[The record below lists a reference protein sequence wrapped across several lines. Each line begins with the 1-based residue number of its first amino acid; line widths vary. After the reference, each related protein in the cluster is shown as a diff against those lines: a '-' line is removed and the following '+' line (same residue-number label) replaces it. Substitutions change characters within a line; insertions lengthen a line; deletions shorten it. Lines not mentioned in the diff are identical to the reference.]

1 MEESGDDDEDNENTM
16 ELDAPGANSR
26 STRTNQES
34 ACSSLTK
41 RGDVFTGRPRLK
53 SLPPH
58 KDSPRQRIRV
68 RNDDIEETEDEE
80 DKENISDDERGE
92 QLQQNQRDT
101 KDKTWSR
108 VTSPQNKR
116 RRTQDEPNYKDEDS
130 DYDFDEDQRKP
141 KGKRCK
147 WTAREKDAVKD
158 GFGKYGHD
166 WTKIKQSYS
175 AVLSKRTNVNIK
187 VIVNGKVVHLC

>member
-1 MEESGDDDEDNENTM
+1 MTPFGNEEDDESFCE
-16 ELDAPGANSR
+16 
-26 STRTNQES
+26 
-34 ACSSLTK
+34 
-41 RGDVFTGRPRLK
+41 V
-53 SLPPH
+53 
-58 KDSPRQRIRV
+58 
-68 RNDDIEETEDEE
+68 IEPIA
-80 DKENISDDERGE
+80 KKQKISDDERGE

-101 KDKTWSR
+101 KDKTRSR

-116 RRTQDEPNYKDEDS
+116 RRTQDEPNYEDEDS

-147 WTAREKDAVKD
+147 WTAREKDAVKE
-158 GFGKYGHD
+158 GFRKYGHD
-166 WTKIKQSYS
+166 WAKIKQSYS